1 MSVPY
6 TPAGVKDVIVES
18 AVTTIQDCEDSVA
31 AVDAEDKVAV
41 YSNWLGLMKGDL
53 TEELEKDGRK
63 IVRKLSLDREYLDVM
78 GNPLTLK
85 GRSLML
91 VGTWGI

>member
-1 MSVPY
+1 M
-6 TPAGVKDVIVES
+6 AW
-18 AVTTIQDCEDSVA
+18 
-31 AVDAEDKVAV
+31 
-41 YSNWLGLMKGDL
+41 SNEGDL

-91 VGTWGI
+91 VRNVGHLMTTDAVIDENGSEVPEGFGWVCDFFGSNA